1 MKRFLLAATLLLG
14 SIVYTTTASA
24 QVSVRINANIGNQP
38 MWGPA
43 GYDYAQF
50 YYLPDIDMYYDVM
63 ARQFVYQNRG
73 QWIYANTLPYNYRNY
88 DLYSGYKVVLN
99 QPRAFA
105 YHDYHRNQF
114 RKFRNSR
121 NRQVVIVN
129 SRDARYAPYKHRRD
143 DRVVV
148 IR

>member
-1 MKRFLLAATLLLG
+1 MKRFLLVSALLLG
-14 SIVYTTTASA
+14 SIVYTATASA

-99 QPRAFA
+99 QPGAFA

-114 RKFRNSR
+114 RKYRNFR

-129 SRDARYAPYKHRRD
+129 SRDARYAPYKNRRD
-143 DRVVV
+143 NRVVV